1 MVKTCVP
8 FHSLRIL
15 IYLKKRKKKK
25 KKNVKMEATLL
36 DKIAVRI
43 NEIINSK
50 SKLSGVCSTY
60 CLKLKHSFL
69 PEFPEP

>member
-1 MVKTCVP
+1 
-8 FHSLRIL
+8 
-15 IYLKKRKKKK
+15 
-25 KKNVKMEATLL
+25 MEATLL

-50 SKLSGVCSTY
+50 SNLSGVCSTY